1 MKTVLFQREFLRFQ
15 GGHLKVWHYFNH
27 VAAAPGFEAVVRFRP
42 DTVWDDSNPW
52 HPVRHA
58 GLSWTDPVSPDILF
72 VAGRD
77 WRWLE
82 PGSRAESPVPVI
94 NLLQHVLHASPDDPL
109 ERHRFLPNKAV
120 RICTSSEIARAITA
134 TGRVRGPVFTIPNGI
149 DVAEMDAVPHPAKRD
164 IDLLIV
170 AAKQP
175 PLGRRLAERL
185 AAPGREIVLLR
196 RYEPRSALLAQI
208 ARARVA
214 LFLPNPLEGF
224 YIPALEGMA
233 LGTVV
238 VCPDCVGNRAYCEDD
253 VNCLMPAYQDDAI
266 VAATER
272 ALAPAPTHED
282 MVGAGRSTA
291 CDHSLQ
297 AERNAFLRILGQ
309 VDDLWKTA

>member
-27 VAAAPGFEAVVRFRP
+27 VASAPGFEAVVRFRP

-52 HPVRHA
+52 HPVREA
-58 GLSWTDPVSPDILF
+58 GLSWTDPVAPDILF

-82 PGSRAESPVPVI
+82 PGSRAESPLPVV

-109 ERHRFLPNKAV
+109 ERHRFLPNKAI

-149 DVAEMDAVPHPAKRD
+149 DLAEMDAVPRPAQRD

-196 RYEPRSALLAQI
+196 HYEARAALLAQI
-208 ARARVA
+208 ARARVT

-233 LGTVV
+233 LYTVV
-238 VCPDCVGNRAYCEDD
+238 VCPDCVGNRAYCDD
-253 VNCLMPAYQDDAI
+253 GRNCLMPAHEDDA
-266 VAATER
+266 VVGATER
-272 ALAPAPTHED
+272 ALASAPAHAD
-282 MVGAGRSTA
+282 MLEAGRATA
-291 CDHSLQ
+291 AGHSLDG
-297 AERNAFLRILGQ
+297 ERDALLQILAH
-309 VDDLWKTA
+309 VDELWADA

>member
-52 HPVRHA
+52 RPVRDK
-58 GLSWTDPVSPDILF
+58 GLSWTDPVDPDILF

-82 PGSRAESPVPVI
+82 PGARAESPIPVL
-94 NLLQHVLHASPDDPL
+94 NLLQHVLHASPEDPL
-109 ERHRFLPNKAV
+109 ERHRFLPNKAI

-149 DVAEMDAVPHPAKRD
+149 DVAEMDAVPRPAERD

-175 PLGRRLAERL
+175 PLGRRLAQRV

-196 RYEPRSALLAQI
+196 RYEPRPALLAQI
-208 ARARVA
+208 ARARVT

-238 VCPDCVGNRAYCEDD
+238 VCPDCVGNRAYCENGR
-253 VNCLMPAYQDDAI
+253 NCLMPAYDDDAVI
-266 VAATER
+266 AATKQ
-272 ALAPAPTHED
+272 ALARASALDD
-282 MVGAGRSTA
+282 MVEAGRTTA
-291 CDHSLQ
+291 ADHSLE
-297 AERNAFLRILGQ
+297 AERDALWRILGR
-309 VDDLWKTA
+309 VDELWDKA

>member
-27 VAAAPGFEAVVRFRP
+27 VASAPGFEAVVRFRP

-52 HPVRHA
+52 HPVREA
-58 GLSWTDPVSPDILF
+58 GLSWTDPVAPDILF

-82 PGSRAESPVPVI
+82 PGSRAESPLPVV

-109 ERHRFLPNKAV
+109 ERHRFLPNKAI

-149 DVAEMDAVPHPAKRD
+149 DLAEMDAVPRPAQRD

-196 RYEPRSALLAQI
+196 HYEARAALLAQI
-208 ARARVA
+208 ARARVT

-238 VCPDCVGNRAYCEDD
+238 VCPDCIGNRGHCIDGENSFRPTYEE
-253 VNCLMPAYQDDAI
+253 DAI
-266 VAATER
+266 MAAAER
-272 ALAPAPTHED
+272 ALAQEIPRDE
-282 MVGAGRSTA
+282 MVAKARATA
-291 CDHSLQ
+291 REHDLA
-297 AERNAFLRILGQ
+297 AERRAFLEVLDR
-309 VDDLWKTA
+309 VPDLWAA